1 MSVTDTLAE
10 RGKTY
15 GNFAM
20 KALFIQRLKAQ
31 LRATPGWDNIY
42 PDQAEALELIATK
55 LGRILYGNP
64 QHLDSWHDIAG
75 YAELVAER
83 IREEQADG

>member
-1 MSVTDTLAE
+1 MSVQDTLTE

-15 GNFAM
+15 GDFAT
-20 KALFIQRLKAQ
+20 KAPFIQRLKA
-31 LRATPGWDNIY
+31 LFRATPGWENIY

-55 LGRILYGNP
+55 LGRILHGDP

-75 YAELVAER
+75 YAELVAAR
-83 IREEQADG
+83 IREEVRS